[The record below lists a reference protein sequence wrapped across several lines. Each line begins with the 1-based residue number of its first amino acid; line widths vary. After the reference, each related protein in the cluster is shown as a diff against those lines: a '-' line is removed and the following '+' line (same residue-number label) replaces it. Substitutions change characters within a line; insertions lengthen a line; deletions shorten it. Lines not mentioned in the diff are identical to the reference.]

1 MELGSR
7 LTAAHDFAYCGLAS
21 VARAAVP
28 DAVIRADCLLRN
40 DRRHSAGADGP
51 SPIDPRPPA
60 GLSPPAIDEF
70 PGSLTEG
77 FTPKLRLHI

>member
-28 DAVIRADCLLRN
+28 DAAVRTNGLLRN
-40 DRRHSAGADGP
+40 DRRHSVGADGP
-51 SPIDPRPPA
+51 SPIHPRPPA

-70 PGSLTEG
+70 PGTLTEG